1 MIFEPEIET
10 MEHDA
15 LVELQSARLREMVS
29 TVYERVPYQRERLDA
44 AGIKPSDIRGVSDLW
59 KLPFT
64 RKSDLRDT
72 YPFGLFAKERGEL
85 LRIHAS
91 SGTTGKPT
99 VVGYTSGD
107 LDVFGKVCARALA
120 GGGGR
125 PGMLLHNA
133 YGYGLFTGGLGIHQG
148 GEALGMIVVPASTGM
163 TERQVKLIMDFGA
176 EVLCCT
182 PSYALTISREFAKQ
196 GIEPCEIPLQHAL
209 VGAEPWTE
217 TMREEID
224 SSLGVKSV
232 NIYGLSEIIGPGV
245 SFECVEERHGS
256 HINEDHFLA
265 EVVDPDTGEV
275 LPDGEEGVLVITT
288 LTKEA
293 LPLIRYWT
301 SDITSLD
308 HSRCS
313 CGRTL
318 TRMTGVKGRTDD
330 MLIIRGVNVY
340 PTQIEAALGR
350 VGALAPYYRLLVDRS
365 GTLDQLEVEAE
376 LSKEVFAE
384 ITSDFLSEEI
394 VEADQLLRS
403 VKEDAQRAIRDNV
416 GISARV
422 TLLEPDRLPRS
433 EGGKSQRVVDKRKV
447 LAG

>member
-1 MIFEPEIET
+1 MIFEPEIEM
-10 MEHDA
+10 MERGA
-15 LVELQSARLREMVS
+15 LEELQSARLREMVS
-29 TVYERVPYQRERLDA
+29 RVYESVPYIRERLQGV
-44 AGIKPSDIRGVSDLW
+44 GIKPSDISGIADLW
-59 KLPFT
+59 RLPFT

-72 YPFGLFAKERGEL
+72 YPFGLFTTDKSKL

-99 VVGYTSGD
+99 VVGYTAAD
-107 LDVFGKVCARALA
+107 LDIFGKVCARALA
-120 GGGGR
+120 GGGSE

-148 GEALGMIVVPASTGM
+148 GETLGMVVVPASTGM
-163 TERQVKLIMDFGA
+163 TERQVRLIMDFGT

-182 PSYALTISREFAKQ
+182 PSYALTIAREFARQ
-196 GIEPCEIPLQHAL
+196 GIDSKDIPLKFAL

-217 TMREEID
+217 TMRAEID
-224 SSLGVKSV
+224 SRLGVRSI

-245 SFECVEERHGS
+245 SFECTEERHGS

-265 EVVDPDTGEV
+265 EIVDPDSGMP

-301 SDITSLD
+301 GDVTSIE
-308 HSRCS
+308 RGKCS

-318 TRMTGVKGRTDD
+318 AKMAMVKGRTDD
-330 MLIIRGVNVY
+330 MLIVKGINVY
-340 PTQIEAALGR
+340 PSQIEAAIGGVRGLS
-350 VGALAPYYRLLVDRS
+350 PYYRLLVDRS
-365 GTLDQLEVEAE
+365 GTLDQLDVEAE
-376 LSKEVFAE
+376 LSKEAFEDVASE
-384 ITSDFLSEEI
+384 FLSDEA
-394 VEADQLLRS
+394 VEADHLLRS
-403 VKEDAQRAIRDNV
+403 IRDEAQRSIRDNI

-422 TLLEPDRLPRS
+422 ILLEPDRLPRS
-433 EGGKSQRVVDKRKV
+433 EGGKSQRVVDTRKV
-447 LAG
+447 LVS